1 MVNYILIGIAWLVFA
16 SIIFAGIKFVQR
28 YLNKKQE
35 ELK

>member
-1 MVNYILIGIAWLVFA
+1 MNLILIGMAWLVFA

-28 YLNKKQE
+28 LNKKQE